1 VDQEE
6 KKKKE
11 GFWRK
16 GLAEVFDLPKDVI
29 MNLPRLTII
38 GNLQIYL
45 ENHRGVIQYNENQIR
60 LAVNNGELI
69 IKGHRLQIRNL
80 FSEEIYIDGEIEG
93 IEYVV

>member
-1 VDQEE
+1 VEQEE

-11 GFWRK
+11 GFWRM
-16 GLAEVFDLPKDVI
+16 GLAEVFALPKDVI

-38 GNLQIYL
+38 GNLQVYL

-60 LAVNNGELI
+60 LAVNSGELI
-69 IKGHRLQIRNL
+69 IKGHLLQIRNL